1 MHNYGPRYQ
10 CVEAAQAKVR
20 CTFKNRTLSVSGFRC
35 WQLQVPLRG
44 HRDGSGWAWEP
55 VTLQCTPFWSC
66 PAAIPLFLAGT
77 GYKVLFPCCTASLK
91 KLLAGSNFQLDNNDG
106 TFMECFQW
114 LKALYNLIKEKH
126 GMHKY
131 THTEKQTWW
140 HNNTVIKWWTT
151 PVHAKQYETHIYI
164 YMLNHR
170 NICVCSHM
178 HAGTQAYAHAG
189 IHVRTRACT
198 HTESSSVWNWKVYYK
213 IHCSYSW
220 QHLLWVAFRHA
231 YLVHWKTKN
240 K

>member
-1 MHNYGPRYQ
+1 MHMGPGLMDSLANRDRGYQLLTSFAHHAYGPRTYGFFSRSRLGAVSPLTWFALQ
-10 CVEAAQAKVR
+10 AYGPRTCGLLQVLMLMCSDTTQAKIL
-20 CTFKNRTLSVSGFRC
+20 CTCKNHMLSVSGFRC

-91 KLLAGSNFQLDNNDG
+91 KLSPGSFFQLDNNDG

-114 LKALYNLIKEKH
+114 LKALYNWIKEKH

-164 YMLNHR
+164 Y
-170 NICVCSHM
+170 
-178 HAGTQAYAHAG
+178 A
-189 IHVRTRACT
+189 
-198 HTESSSVWNWKVYYK
+198 
-213 IHCSYSW
+213 
-220 QHLLWVAFRHA
+220 
-231 YLVHWKTKN
+231 
-240 K
+240 